1 MTPLGTFLDQIAGTG
16 LLAFAVMMVIDP
28 RNKIPPAAHA
38 VLFGIALLVIGC
50 GFGANCGYPLNPARD
65 FVRAMAS
72 IFGRLLFSDDI
83 HKRLKQFQDEVQK
96 LARQKEMVL
105 KGSLDG
111 HYFQRRC
118 LDLKKQL
125 ANYTRKLD
133 GMNKNVDGWNESKD
147 EEELA
152 ILSNQAREANK
163 PVSAVAPETDR
174 NEDEVESSEH
184 YTVQERE
191 MAEHSVPESHSN
203 ANNGSEHPA
212 DEGQQ
217 AVENTDMRKSDVRK
231 GVAVEDKWFVAVA
244 DFEAQESSDL
254 SIKQGEQLI
263 IIATRE
269 DGWWLAQNEHGIRG
283 YVPKTFLK
291 ACKAPEGTKEDKT
304 RKRMNEP
311 VPTPRKRTTTEV
323 KSRASARSENGAAA
337 KQRTATDFGEK
348 AKISEK
354 TSNMSMPVAKQKERT
369 ETMILEESISENT
382 EDSEAESDKLKAS
395 ASKVKSSGSSIPQVN

>member
-1 MTPLGTFLDQIAGTG
+1 
-16 LLAFAVMMVIDP
+16 
-28 RNKIPPAAHA
+28 
-38 VLFGIALLVIGC
+38 
-50 GFGANCGYPLNPARD
+50 
-65 FVRAMAS
+65 
-72 IFGRLLFSDDI
+72 
-83 HKRLKQFQDEVQK
+83 
-96 LARQKEMVL
+96 MVL

-125 ANYTRKLD
+125 ANYTRKVD
-133 GMNKNVDGWNESKD
+133 GMNKNVDGWSESKD
-147 EEELA
+147 E
-152 ILSNQAREANK
+152 
-163 PVSAVAPETDR
+163 
-174 NEDEVESSEH
+174 
-184 YTVQERE
+184 ERE

-291 ACKAPEGTKEDKT
+291 ACKVPEGTKEDKT
-304 RKRMNEP
+304 GKRMNEP
-311 VPTPRKRTTTEV
+311 VQAPRQRITTEV
-323 KSRASARSENGAAA
+323 KSRASARSENGAAT

-354 TSNMSMPVAKQKERT
+354 TSNMSKPVAKQKERT

-382 EDSEAESDKLKAS
+382 EDSEAESDKLKATPAENHLTYKCYLAPRLS
-395 ASKVKSSGSSIPQVN
+395 ESNLAFHDIYWNYDDNRASFLIDLKFTGRGTTTRLAINQCSCR